1 MVIRSFNGNTFLRAA
16 RNFRPN
22 FWVIESAAARVAICR
37 HGNRHADDLHPL
49 GERSIVPPPFL
60 PGRPRH
66 LALRSVH
73 AGGYGAPRTSGANAE
88 PPTTEINGCGDLR
101 DAGISTTMW

>member
-22 FWVIESAAARVAICR
+22 FWVIESAARVAICR

-49 GERSIVPPPFL
+49 GERSIAPPPFRADR
-60 PGRPRH
+60 GTSHYAAFMRENMARDEQ
-66 LALRSVH
+66 AV
-73 AGGYGAPRTSGANAE
+73 RTPSLQQ
-88 PPTTEINGCGDLR
+88 PK
-101 DAGISTTMW
+101 

>member
-49 GERSIVPPPFL
+49 GERSIVPPRSYRADRGTSHYAAFM
-60 PGRPRH
+60 REDMARH
-66 LALRSVH
+66 EQAV
-73 AGGYGAPRTSGANAE
+73 RTLNLQQ
-88 PPTTEINGCGDLR
+88 PK
-101 DAGISTTMW
+101 